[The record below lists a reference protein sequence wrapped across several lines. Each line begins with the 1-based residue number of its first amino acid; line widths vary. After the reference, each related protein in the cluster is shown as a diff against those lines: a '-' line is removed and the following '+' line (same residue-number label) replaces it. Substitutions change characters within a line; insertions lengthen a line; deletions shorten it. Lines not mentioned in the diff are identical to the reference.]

1 MTGVLGSTIVATA
14 ALADTIRIFWG
25 MSLLWFF
32 GISLYVGIILDNQS
46 QEKANKKNLTVE
58 AVRMY
63 HRPKTQID
71 KLAVISGLI
80 IVVDL
85 SSRYAVRSIAVF
97 RILDLIL
104 AIWFFAAIHEYRK
117 GRL

>member
-1 MTGVLGSTIVATA
+1 MVV
-14 ALADTIRIFWG
+14 
-25 MSLLWFF
+25 
-32 GISLYVGIILDNQS
+32 LYV
-46 QEKANKKNLTVE
+46 AAYLTVE

-71 KLAVISGLI
+71 KLAAISGLI

-85 SSRYAVRSIAVF
+85 SLRYAVRSITVF

-104 AIWFFAAIHEYRK
+104 AIWFFAAIHQYRK